1 MSTDN
6 IVRFRVKIE
15 HFQIS
20 IIMGWQGLP
29 QWDDAATA
37 TAPGHCYTDDLQ
49 DNGENW
55 EIFLKKGWRQ
65 SSFLKVVDT
74 VIFLSSIL
82 AGAETNGT
90 SEWAQ
95 MNQLWFGT
103 NIALV

>member
-1 MSTDN
+1 MSADN

-37 TAPGHCYTDDLQ
+37 TASGHCYTDDLQ

-74 VIFLSSIL
+74 VIFCP
-82 AGAETNGT
+82 
-90 SEWAQ
+90 Q
-95 MNQLWFGT
+95 F
-103 NIALV
+103 